1 MSLIK
6 INLPGG
12 EDFYTQEAYKV
23 LRTNLQFC
31 GKDIKVIVMTSHGEN
46 EGKTT
51 VAMQTA
57 KSFAELGKKV
67 LLIDA
72 DMRKSVMAMRNTT
85 AKRPVGLSEIL
96 IGIKTAE
103 ECIVQTQ
110 DPSFDILFA
119 GKYPPNP
126 SELLGSEYFSNLL
139 AQLREQYDYVI
150 IDTPPLGMLIDAA
163 IIAPHCDGSVIV
175 MGNEKLKY
183 RDVSAMLDQM
193 EKSGCRVLGVVR
205 NKLNSKMDTKRRMQS
220 GEYTAKQEQ
229 K

>member
-1 MSLIK
+1 MNSIK

-31 GKDIKVIVMTSHGEN
+31 GKDIKVIVITSHGEN

-85 AKRPVGLSEIL
+85 AKRPAGLSEVL
-96 IGIKTAE
+96 IGIKTVE
-103 ECIVQTQ
+103 NCIVSTQ
-110 DPSFDILFA
+110 EPSFDILFA

-126 SELLGSEYFSNLL
+126 SELLGSEYFSDLIN
-139 AQLREQYDYVI
+139 QLREKYDYVI

-163 IIAPHCDGSVIV
+163 IIATHCDGSVIV
-175 MGNEKLKY
+175 MGSEKLKY
-183 RDVSAMLDQM
+183 RDVTAMIEQM
-193 EKSGCRVLGVVR
+193 QKSGCRVLGVVR
-205 NKLNSKMDTKRRMQS
+205 NKLNSKLDAKRRVQS
-220 GEYTAKQEQ
+220 GEYTAHQEQ

>member
-1 MSLIK
+1 MSSVK
-6 INLPGG
+6 VNLPGG

-31 GKDIKVIVMTSHGEN
+31 GKDIKVIVITSHGEN

-67 LLIDA
+67 ILIDA

-85 AKRPVGLSEIL
+85 AKRPAGLSEVL
-96 IGIKTAE
+96 IGIKTVE
-103 ECIVQTQ
+103 NCIVPTQ

-126 SELLGSEYFSNLL
+126 SELLGSEYFSDLIG
-139 AQLREQYDYVI
+139 QLREKYDYVI
-150 IDTPPLGMLIDAA
+150 IDTPPLGVLIDAA
-163 IIAPHCDGSVIV
+163 IIATHCDGSVIV
-175 MGNEKLKY
+175 MGSDKLRY
-183 RDVSAMLDQM
+183 RDVTAMIEQM
-193 EKSGCRVLGVVR
+193 QKSGCRVLGVVR
-205 NKLNSKMDTKRRMQS
+205 NNLNSKLDAKRRMQS
-220 GEYTAKQEQ
+220 GEYTAKQS
-229 K
+229 KK

>member
-6 INLPGG
+6 VNLPGG

-31 GKDIKVIVMTSHGEN
+31 GKDIKVIVVTSHGEN

-67 LLIDA
+67 IVIDA

-85 AKRPVGLSEIL
+85 AKRPGGLSEVL
-96 IGIKTAE
+96 IGIKTLE
-103 ECIVQTQ
+103 ECITKTQ

-175 MGNEKLKY
+175 MGSEKLKY

-220 GEYTAKQEQ
+220 GEYTAQQEQ